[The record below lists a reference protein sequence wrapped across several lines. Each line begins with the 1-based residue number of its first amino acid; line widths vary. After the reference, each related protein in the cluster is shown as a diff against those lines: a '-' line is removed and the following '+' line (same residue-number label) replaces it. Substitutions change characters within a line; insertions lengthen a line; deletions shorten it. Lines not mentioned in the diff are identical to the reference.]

1 MSLSA
6 KHKKIQQE
14 SDVIFYGIKE
24 LRVKCDA
31 WSESHVPG
39 IEQWLKMNKHF

>member
-1 MSLSA
+1 MSHSA
-6 KHKKIQQE
+6 KHEQIQQD

-31 WSESHVPG
+31 WSENHVPG
-39 IEQWLKMNKHF
+39 IKQGLKMNKHF